1 MREVLLVVLMVSRMT
16 TTTVID
22 HELTGFAVWKEADTR
37 QNWWRYQE
45 SIFWFSV
52 VICGFHEVLWVDFL
66 LVSRVS
72 MS

>member
-37 QNWWRYQE
+37 QNWWRYQ
-45 SIFWFSV
+45 
-52 VICGFHEVLWVDFL
+52 GKHL
-66 LVSRVS
+66 LV
-72 MS
+72 